1 MPGVVVERLL
11 AAWLLLAGSFACAAD
26 GAALPP
32 LVDESMSL
40 GRGWQV
46 RGLPKQKPPL
56 TRYSVERV
64 DGRTVLRIEAHASYG
79 NLVHEFSPA
88 VPLPMLRWSWR
99 LERGNARADL
109 QTKDGD
115 DVPAR
120 VCASFELP
128 LERVPFV
135 DRQLLRMARS
145 ASRQRLPSATLCW
158 VWDHTSPV
166 GALLPNAYSGRVRM
180 IVLRNAQHGLG
191 TWYDEVRD
199 VAADFRAAFGEE
211 SLEVP
216 PVSAVIVAGD
226 ADNTGERS
234 VAFVADLRAQP

>member
-11 AAWLLLAGSFACAAD
+11 AAGLLLAGAGAWAAD
-26 GAALPP
+26 SATLPP
-32 LVDESMSL
+32 LVDESMTL

-46 RGLPKQKPPL
+46 RALPKQKPPP
-56 TRYSVERV
+56 TRYSAERV
-64 DGRTVLRIEAHASYG
+64 DGRVALRIEADASYG

-88 VPLPMLRWSWR
+88 LPLPMLRWSWR
-99 LERGNARADL
+99 VQRGNPRADL

-115 DVPAR
+115 DVPVR

-128 LERVPFV
+128 LQRVPFV
-135 DRQLLRMARS
+135 ERQLLRMARS
-145 ASRQRLPSATLCW
+145 ASGQRLPTATLCW
-158 VWDHTSPV
+158 VWDHASPV
-166 GALLPNAYSGRVRM
+166 GALLPNAYTGRVRM
-180 IVLRNAQHGLG
+180 IVLRNAQHGVG

-199 VAADFRAAFGEE
+199 VAADFRAAFGDE

-234 VAFVADLRAQP
+234 VAHIAELRAQP